1 MPDSWWVT
9 IQSHLAL
16 CPKLLDVLCAAG
28 DESKVMMEAHVDAG
42 FVVGEPFGHEGL
54 YDFGGHGTLTKRVTQ
69 LGGVMMQH
77 RCVAITCLG
86 CTSCQRRE
94 AVCLAS

>member
-1 MPDSWWVT
+1 
-9 IQSHLAL
+9 
-16 CPKLLDVLCAAG
+16 
-28 DESKVMMEAHVDAG
+28 MMEAHTDAG

-77 RCVAITCLG
+77 RWAAGVGSGFRVQGHSTAQVGSTL
-86 CTSCQRRE
+86 Q
-94 AVCLAS
+94 

>member
-1 MPDSWWVT
+1 MR
-9 IQSHLAL
+9 
-16 CPKLLDVLCAAG
+16 AG
-28 DESKVMMEAHVDAG
+28 DESKVMMEAHTDAG

-77 RCVAITCLG
+77 RWAAGVGSGFRVQGHSTAQVGSTL
-86 CTSCQRRE
+86 Q
-94 AVCLAS
+94 